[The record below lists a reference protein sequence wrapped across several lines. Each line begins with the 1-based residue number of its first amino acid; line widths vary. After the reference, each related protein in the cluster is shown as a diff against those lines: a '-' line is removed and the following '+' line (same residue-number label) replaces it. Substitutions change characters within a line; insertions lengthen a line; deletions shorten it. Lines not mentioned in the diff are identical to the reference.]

1 MIVVRVRFLLGESL
15 VGLLRCIAMMH
26 FELYKGRGEE
36 WRWRLRAAN
45 GNIVADSGE
54 SYTTKASA
62 EAGIASVKR
71 GAADAPVREA

>member
-1 MIVVRVRFLLGESL
+1 
-15 VGLLRCIAMMH
+15 MMH
-26 FELYKGRGEE
+26 FELYKDSAGG

-54 SYTTKASA
+54 SYTTNANA

-71 GAADAPVREA
+71 GASEAPVREV

>member
-1 MIVVRVRFLLGESL
+1 
-15 VGLLRCIAMMH
+15 MMH
-26 FELYKGRGEE
+26 FELYKDRGEE

-54 SYTTKASA
+54 SYTTKANA

-71 GAADAPVREA
+71 GAAEAPVREG